1 MELLRLEAVGYTISG
16 DPILENVS
24 LSIGGK
30 DFLSIIGPNGGGKST
45 LLQLIVGLISPTQG
59 TIVLMGES
67 PKVGRSK
74 IGYLPQ
80 YTEFDRTFPIS
91 VEETVALATLQN
103 RWRGFLSK
111 ADFERAHHWLG
122 QVGAVHLAK
131 RNLRHLSGGERQRV
145 LLARALIN
153 EPQLLILDEPTAAVD
168 TEGEKQFYDILG
180 ELNHTMAIIMVT
192 HDLTAVSAI
201 SRSVACL
208 NKRLYYHGDAHLEH
222 ADIAEAYQ
230 CPVDLIA
237 HGHPHR
243 IFPRHD
249 HTTP

>member
-1 MELLRLEAVGYTISG
+1 MELLRLESVGYTISG
-16 DPILENVS
+16 DTILDGVT
-24 LSIGGK
+24 LSVGGT

-45 LLQLIVGLISPTQG
+45 LLQLIVGLKTPTRG
-59 TIVLMGES
+59 TILLMGNT
-67 PKVGRSK
+67 PRVGRSK

-80 YTEFDRTFPIS
+80 YPEFDRGFPIS

-111 ADFERAHHWLG
+111 SDLERAHHWLA
-122 QVGAVHLAK
+122 QVGVYHLAK
-131 RNLRHLSGGERQRV
+131 RNLRHLSGGERQRI

-153 EPQLLILDEPTAAVD
+153 EPRLLILDEPTAAVD

-180 ELNHTMAIIMVT
+180 ELNRHMAIIMVT

-208 NKRLYYHGDAHLEH
+208 NKRLFYHGDAHLEH

-249 HTTP
+249 HSAE

>member
-1 MELLRLEAVGYTISG
+1 MELLHLDSVGYTISG
-16 DPILENVS
+16 EAILENVS
-24 LSIGGK
+24 LTIKGR

-45 LLQLIVGLISPTQG
+45 LLKLIVGMIRPTQG
-59 TIVLMGES
+59 SIRLMGLT
-67 PKVGRSK
+67 PKLGRSR

-80 YTEFDRTFPIS
+80 YSEFDRSFPIS

-103 RWRGFLSK
+103 HWRGFLTAKDFSK
-111 ADFERAHHWLG
+111 AHYWLDR
-122 QVGAVHLAK
+122 VGAGHLASRTL
-131 RNLRHLSGGERQRV
+131 RNLSGGERQRV

-153 EPQLLILDEPTAAVD
+153 EPRLLILDEPTAAVD
-168 TEGEKQFYDILG
+168 TEGEKQFYDVLG
-180 ELNHTMAIIMVT
+180 DLNKDLAIIMVT

-208 NKRLYYHGDAHLEH
+208 NKRLFYHGDAHLEH
-222 ADIAEAYQ
+222 ADIAAAYQ

-243 IFPRHD
+243 VFPSHD
-249 HTTP
+249 HATH

>member
-1 MELLRLEAVGYTISG
+1 M
-16 DPILENVS
+16 
-24 LSIGGK
+24 
-30 DFLSIIGPNGGGKST
+30 
-45 LLQLIVGLISPTQG
+45 
-59 TIVLMGES
+59 
-67 PKVGRSK
+67 
-74 IGYLPQ
+74 
-80 YTEFDRTFPIS
+80 
-91 VEETVALATLQN
+91 
-103 RWRGFLSK
+103 
-111 ADFERAHHWLG
+111 
-122 QVGAVHLAK
+122 
-131 RNLRHLSGGERQRV
+131 